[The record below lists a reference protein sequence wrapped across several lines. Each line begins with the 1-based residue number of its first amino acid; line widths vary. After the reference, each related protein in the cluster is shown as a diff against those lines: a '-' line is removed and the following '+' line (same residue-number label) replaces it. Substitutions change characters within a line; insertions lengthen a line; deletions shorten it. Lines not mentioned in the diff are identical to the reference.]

1 MTMNDTTTDT
11 AAVRSQYAT
20 EDNLQTRMS
29 VWHPT
34 ADGREP
40 TCEALDAVLA
50 AAPTSVLEVG
60 CGTGAFAARVAAA
73 LPDAQLV
80 AVDQSPRLV
89 ELTRSR
95 GVKAHVGDLQDLHFA
110 DDSFDVVAALWM
122 LYHVRDLHL
131 GLSEARRVLRPGGRL
146 HFADAQ
152 NNAGLIVSGEIG
164 TRRAGRAARAHGFG
178 RG

>member
-1 MTMNDTTTDT
+1 MTMIGRDQ
-11 AAVRSQYAT
+11 VLRQYAS

-73 LPDAQLV
+73 LPDAQPPEFVLGKTGIGRR
-80 AVDQSPRLV
+80 ARKRPPRLLARHALLGPPATKG
-89 ELTRSR
+89 LTFGIFGCHCGCKS
-95 GVKAHVGDLQDLHFA
+95 GKC
-110 DDSFDVVAALWM
+110 
-122 LYHVRDLHL
+122 VR
-131 GLSEARRVLRPGGRL
+131 R
-146 HFADAQ
+146 F
-152 NNAGLIVSGEIG
+152 
-164 TRRAGRAARAHGFG
+164 HGHI
-178 RG
+178 RTKS